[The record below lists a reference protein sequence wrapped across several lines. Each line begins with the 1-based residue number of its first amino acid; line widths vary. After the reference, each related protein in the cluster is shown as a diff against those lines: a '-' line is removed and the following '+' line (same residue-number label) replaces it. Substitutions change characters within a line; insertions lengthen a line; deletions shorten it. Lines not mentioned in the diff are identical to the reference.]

1 MAPMKPATQPA
12 PYPAPHP
19 TRRGLLSGLLGV
31 GAWLALSART
41 ASAGTAAGA
50 ADGRLVVVFLR
61 GAYDGLSALVPWS
74 DPDYARLR
82 PSIAIAAPGTG
93 DEAALRLDDRFA
105 LHPALAPL
113 LPLWQAGVLAAIPC
127 AGSPDPTRSHFDAQH
142 HWEVGIPG
150 RSSAHDGWL
159 NTLAAEH
166 SGSRALGVGE
176 ANPLILAGTAPVQLV
191 PRGQA
196 ATRAGVV
203 GADASRA
210 AVLRLYAGNDAL
222 SQAFRAGA
230 GSRLETS
237 QALAQAQA
245 ATEADTAERTAPGMR
260 VPGADGARREMMAAN
275 NGAGPA
281 RGLRLDAQHLGT
293 LMRRDPAL
301 RWGFLSAGGWD
312 THVNQGAARGA
323 LANNLAALA
332 EALVQLRQDFNRP
345 NDVVAVVSEF
355 GRTAAENGS
364 RGTDHGHGNAL
375 WLMGDAVAGG
385 RWHGRWDGLAASAL
399 HEGRDLPAHHDFRA
413 VFARVLGRT
422 AGLDEAQ
429 AQRLFP
435 GYRPDPAL
443 AGLMRG

>member
-1 MAPMKPATQPA
+1 M
-12 PYPAPHP
+12 
-19 TRRGLLSGLLGV
+19 
-31 GAWLALSART
+31 
-41 ASAGTAAGA
+41 
-50 ADGRLVVVFLR
+50 FLR
-61 GAYDGLSALVPWS
+61 GADDGLSALVPGS

-82 PSIAIAAPGTG
+82 PTIAIPAPGAG
-93 DEAALRLDDRFA
+93 DGAALRLDARFA

-142 HWEVGIPG
+142 HWAVGMPG

-166 SGSRALGVGE
+166 VGSRALGVGE
-176 ANPLILAGTAPVQLV
+176 ANPLILRGAAPVQLV

-210 AVLRLYAGNDAL
+210 AVLRLYSGNDAL
-222 SQAFRAGA
+222 SQAFRAG
-230 GSRLETS
+230 SHRRLETS
-237 QALAQAQA
+237 RALAQAQVAAEPGA
-245 ATEADTAERTAPGMR
+245 ATS
-260 VPGADGARREMMAAN
+260 DGMMAAN
-275 NGAGPA
+275 NGAGPV
-281 RGLRLDAQHLGT
+281 RGLQLDAQHLAT

-301 RWGFLSAGGWD
+301 RWGFLSAGGCD

-323 LANNLAALA
+323 LANNLATLV
-332 EALVQLRQDFNRP
+332 EALVQLRQDFNHP

-364 RGTDHGHGNAL
+364 RGTDHGHGNTL

-385 RWHGRWDGLAASAL
+385 R
-399 HEGRDLPAHHDFRA
+399 
-413 VFARVLGRT
+413 
-422 AGLDEAQ
+422 
-429 AQRLFP
+429 
-435 GYRPDPAL
+435 
-443 AGLMRG
+443 